1 MQHFPLQPEQYQSFF
16 PYCHGL
22 AGNNTFSHH
31 FILASF
37 QYLFRPR
44 TPQQLFLIQSCGAKR
59 WRDRWIWKRKLQ
71 RLSKICSYKVLCQII
86 LQLARVAHGNEISLM
101 DGLVGRRVLSHKQML
116 FNNYKCEP
124 EQINLTHLNKQW
136 EKQHARLL
144 PLYDHMYRYV

>member
-1 MQHFPLQPEQYQSFF
+1 MQHFPLQPEQYQSF
-16 PYCHGL
+16 
-22 AGNNTFSHH
+22 S
-31 FILASF
+31 
-37 QYLFRPR
+37 R
-44 TPQQLFLIQSCGAKR
+44 TAMVWLVTTHFLIISSLHPFSIYSVQEHHSSCFWYRAAKR

-71 RLSKICSYKVLCQII
+71 QLSKICSYKVLCQII

-101 DGLVGRRVLSHKQML
+101 GGLVGRRVLSHKQML